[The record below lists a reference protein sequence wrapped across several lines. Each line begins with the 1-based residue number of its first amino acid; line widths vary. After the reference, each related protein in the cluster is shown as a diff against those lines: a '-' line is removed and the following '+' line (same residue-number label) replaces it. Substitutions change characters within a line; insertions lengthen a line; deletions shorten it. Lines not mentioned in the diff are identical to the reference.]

1 MYRNN
6 DGSPLEVPESALFRP
21 AVDHTV
27 LRHSAKDYGDSA
39 KQFHLG
45 FQDGD
50 WWRHGCSGGTT
61 WEEVAAVTRIVDQ
74 FDSGRHHRSKAT
86 VWVHAGLSINV
97 KLETQA
103 KFQEH
108 YVLLYNQVICI
119 LVACTRTCLVAHWSK
134 MHAWLY
140 IQILVEYMHVPDK
153 VRKILIQC
161 STAAQN

>member
-1 MYRNN
+1 MKVWVEAWEAATVMYRNN

-86 VWVHAGLSINV
+86 DMGARRF
-97 KLETQA
+97 K
-103 KFQEH
+103 
-108 YVLLYNQVICI
+108 Y
-119 LVACTRTCLVAHWSK
+119 
-134 MHAWLY
+134 
-140 IQILVEYMHVPDK
+140 
-153 VRKILIQC
+153 
-161 STAAQN
+161 